1 MTDRLEV
8 YQDKNGTWWIW
19 DTYLCANIA
28 IRQPSESAAR
38 ADALDSL
45 LFYTQM
51 FKESRDELREKYARV
66 EALFEE
72 LFGESENS
80 G

>member
-8 YQDKNGTWWIW
+8 YQDKNGKWWIW
-19 DTYLCANIA
+19 DTYLEANIA
-28 IRQPSESAAR
+28 IRQPSESAAH
-38 ADALDSL
+38 AAALDSL
-45 LFYTQM
+45 LHYTEM

-72 LFGESENS
+72 LFGDPEE
-80 G
+80 